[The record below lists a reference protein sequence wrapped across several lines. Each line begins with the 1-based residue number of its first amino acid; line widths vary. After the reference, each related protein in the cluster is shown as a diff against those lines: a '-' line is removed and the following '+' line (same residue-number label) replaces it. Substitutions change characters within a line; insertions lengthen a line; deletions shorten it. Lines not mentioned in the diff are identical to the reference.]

1 MSKRRALLLIFSISS
16 VFIFSARGFTQTPFY
31 QGKSITV
38 VQGVAAGGT
47 GDLRR
52 KALFPYLRKYIPGNP
67 TIVSEY
73 MPGGGDR
80 KAGNYLFRSARPDGL
95 TIGGVSASLIM
106 NALLDSSGVQYDID
120 RFIYLGSP
128 ISAFHYVIVTRKEAA
143 LSSLEKF
150 RAAPALRFGAQEVGH
165 DTYIVTR
172 LAAYLMAMKD
182 AKFVTGYGGP
192 EVDIALMRGEID
204 ARASAAETVLQRN
217 TDWID
222 KGLVD
227 FQLMLEVPRG
237 HKLAQFAALPGFD
250 DFAKSEREQ
259 KLLNIY
265 RTFRMVGTPYLL
277 PPGTPKPQAQI
288 LQDAMRSALKDPGF
302 HADFK
307 KLAGFEASPLMPEAL
322 EKAVRGLSRDAEVI
336 ELFKRIAGPDTLP
349 LR

>member
-1 MSKRRALLLIFSISS
+1 MRIRLAVPAIVLWS
-16 VFIFSARGFTQTPFY
+16 VILWVVQASGQAPFY
-31 QGKSITV
+31 QGKTITV
-38 VQGVAAGGT
+38 VQGVGPGGT

-67 TIVSEY
+67 VIVSEY

-80 KAGNYLFRSARPDGL
+80 KAGNFLYRSARADGL

-120 RFIYLGSP
+120 KFIYLGTP
-128 ISAFHYVIVTRKEAA
+128 ISAFHYVIVTRKEAG
-143 LSSLEKF
+143 LNTLEKF

-204 ARASAAETVLQRN
+204 ARASAAETILQRN

-227 FQLMLEVPRG
+227 FQLMLEVPKG
-237 HKLAQFAALPGFD
+237 NKLAHFAALAGLD

-259 KLLNIY
+259 KLLNMY
-265 RTFRMVGTPYLL
+265 RIFRMVGTPYLL
-277 PPGTPKPQAQI
+277 PPATPKPQAQI
-288 LQDAMRSALKDPGF
+288 LQDAMRRALGDPGF

-307 KLAGFEASPLMPEAL
+307 KLAGFDASPLMPEAL
-322 EKAVRGLSRDAEVI
+322 DRWVRQLPRDAEVI
-336 ELFKRIAGPDTLP
+336 ELFKRIAGPEALP
-349 LR
+349 GR